1 MELVFQGSV
10 DIGHQMLTISHD
22 FRINMPKA
30 ENKNQQI

>member
-10 DIGHQMLTISHD
+10 DIGHQMLTISRD

-30 ENKNQQI
+30 ENKTQQI